1 MSDKRLPSNAGEV
14 GILNVGDGDTK
25 LSFDPRNPAER
36 IRAARIV
43 KDMIRR
49 GYCLLIEIEKDGKKE
64 FTRAIDFNETV
75 CEYII
80 ADFDPLIAQEHD
92 KQESHHGNDTQSS
105 GATPTGESSP
115 APKRQYRKRGV
126 KAEGS
131 RAVAVAPIA
140 GG

>member
-1 MSDKRLPSNAGEV
+1 MINHKHAPQAPGEV

-25 LSFDPRNPAER
+25 LSFDPKNPAER

-49 GYCLLIEIEKDGKKE
+49 GYCLLIEVEKDGKKE
-64 FTRAIDFNETV
+64 FTRALDFNERV

-92 KQESHHGNDTQSS
+92 TQENQHGNSEQG
-105 GATPTGESSP
+105 GAPTGSQSGP
-115 APKRQYRKRGV
+115 QKRQYRKRGV
-126 KAEGS
+126 AAAGT

>member
-1 MSDKRLPSNAGEV
+1 MAEAKSIGTV

-25 LSFDPRNPAER
+25 LSFDPKNPAER

-64 FTRAIDFNETV
+64 TTRALDFDESV

-92 KQESHHGNDTQSS
+92 EQESHNGNTQSG
-105 GATPTGESSP
+105 GATPAGEASP
-115 APKRQYRKRGV
+115 QKRQYRKRGV
-126 KAEGS
+126 AADGT

>member
-1 MSDKRLPSNAGEV
+1 MINHKKAPRSPGEV

-25 LSFDPRNPAER
+25 LSFDPKNPAER

-49 GYCLLIEIEKDGKKE
+49 GYCLLIEVERDGVKTT
-64 FTRAIDFNETV
+64 TRALDFDEKV

-80 ADFDPLIAQEHD
+80 ADFDPIVAQEQD
-92 KQESHHGNDTQSS
+92 NQESQHGNTEQS
-105 GATPTGESSP
+105 GAPSGGQAGP
-115 APKRQYRKRGV
+115 QKRTYRKRGV
-126 KAEGS
+126 AADGT